1 MLLKKIIFKKVFSFF
16 LIKAIIGLTA
26 NVKQC
31 SAISDQGFFRKEGIK
46 SLKAVGAEKAVVRSY
61 NALAVNPD
69 VLDCDYYRFKELE
82 AGAVNAYQNEY
93 MSQYYWADFL
103 YDEDFY

>member
-1 MLLKKIIFKKVFSFF
+1 MLLKRIIFKKVFSFF

-46 SLKAVGAEKAVVRSY
+46 SLKAVGAEQAVVPSY
-61 NALAVNPD
+61 NALAVNPE
-69 VLDCDYYRFKELE
+69 VLDCDYYRFKELD
-82 AGAVNAYQNEY
+82 AGAVNAY
-93 MSQYYWADFL
+93 
-103 YDEDFY
+103 